1 MPYDPLEIRIALTK
15 KEFMKGAIRD
25 YKQSGF
31 TEEECVETVA
41 KQFKVGKK
49 LTREEVKRIY
59 KEQK

>member
-31 TEEECVETVA
+31 T
-41 KQFKVGKK
+41 
-49 LTREEVKRIY
+49 
-59 KEQK
+59 